1 VAGIDK
7 HSVRR
12 ELPATASTV
21 YLNNGTYG
29 PLPRRSADA
38 ISAALTRELDFGR
51 IGGGMQ
57 SFLDY
62 REELSALRAVLAHLV
77 GARADEIALARSTTE
92 GVNLG
97 LWGRSWAAGDEVV
110 TSSQEHGGVLMPLAM
125 LRQRYGVKITFAEV
139 GHGDA
144 AQTLDAFEKAI
155 HPGVK
160 MVALS
165 HVLYTTGATVPLKEI
180 TAMAHAA
187 GSIVHVDGAQ
197 SVGAL
202 PVDVDDLGIDYY
214 AFPGQ
219 KWLCG
224 PDSSGG
230 FFVRSDQVQA
240 LSPTF
245 TTFST
250 IDFRQFSATDPD
262 SFVLSSGASRFETGT
277 FFRPAVKGFA
287 ASLQWLTEVVGV
299 DDAISDIG
307 LLSAYCRDRVGE
319 IPGVTVL
326 TPSNQLAG
334 LVSFQ
339 IGDADVD
346 QAVSF
351 LAGAGIS
358 IRSIHENHALRISTG
373 FYNTTEEIDLAV
385 QKIWEFMRQ
394 QAG

>member
-1 VAGIDK
+1 MAILDTLSIRG
-7 HSVRR
+7 
-12 ELPATASTV
+12 ELPATGATV

-29 PLPRRSADA
+29 PMPRRSAAA
-38 ISAALTRELDFGR
+38 IEAALTRELDLGR

-62 REELSALRAVLAHLV
+62 LDELAALRARLAGLV
-77 GARADEIALARSTTE
+77 GAGDNEIALARSTTE

-97 LWGRSWAAGDEVV
+97 LWGHSWAAGDEVV

-125 LRQRYGVKITFAEV
+125 LRQRYGVELTFAEV

-144 AQTLDAFEKAI
+144 AQTLEAFDKAI

-160 MVALS
+160 MVVLS
-165 HVLYTTGATVPLKEI
+165 HVLYTTGATIPLKEI

-187 GSIVHVDGAQ
+187 GAIVHVDGAQ
-197 SVGAL
+197 SVGAI
-202 PVDVDDLGIDYY
+202 PVDIDDLGVDYY

-230 FFVRSDQVQA
+230 LFVRSDQINA

-250 IDFRQFSATDPD
+250 IDFRQFAATDPD
-262 SFVLSSGASRFETGT
+262 SFVFNPGAARFETGT
-277 FFRPAVKGFA
+277 FFRPAIRGFA
-287 ASLQWLTEVVGV
+287 ASLQWLTDVVGV
-299 DDAISDIG
+299 SDAMTDIG
-307 LLSAYCRDRVGE
+307 ALAAYCSSRVSE

-326 TPSNQLAG
+326 TPSAQLAG

-346 QAVSF
+346 EAVAF
-351 LAGAGIS
+351 LAHEGIS
-358 IRSIHENHALRISTG
+358 VRSTHENHAVRISTG

-385 QKIWEFMRQ
+385 DKMR
-394 QAG
+394 AFLRHRVG